1 MIKRTIMTGAHYAV
15 LDVQRLV
22 ANPKIRTEV
31 YHLDGL
37 IWGLRAEGP
46 YKAVVRARAV
56 ANNEILRM
64 CEEAAG
70 SDASPA

>member
-15 LDVQRLV
+15 LEVQRLV

-31 YHLDGL
+31 YQIDGL
-37 IWGLRAEGP
+37 WWGLRAEGP
-46 YKAVVRARAV
+46 YRAVVRARAV

-64 CEEAAG
+64 CEESAG
-70 SDASPA
+70 PHAPPA